1 MAETRKYYRAL
12 RNQREEKGSKQLLTT
27 ESKTA

>member
-12 RNQREEKGSKQLLTT
+12 RNQGEEKYSKHLYKL
-27 ESKTA
+27 